1 MQPAPIPAPAFEPD
15 PEVGPGPAPEAAA
28 GTAPKA
34 APEAAPE
41 SAKRKQILEGARR
54 RFLASGFEAASMGE
68 IAREAKVSKG
78 TLYVYFDS
86 KEALFAALV
95 EEAKAA
101 SADRLHRL
109 DDGEGDVRDDLTR
122 FAAGLI
128 EKLSRPDH
136 IALVRM
142 VVGASEKFP
151 GIARGFFEAGPA
163 YSARGVADYLAEQT
177 RLGALDVAD
186 PQAAAWQFLG
196 MCQHP
201 TMVGVMLGAMEPP
214 DAARVAQLSEG
225 VVATFLA
232 AYGPK
237 PR

>member
-1 MQPAPIPAPAFEPD
+1 MQPVPSPAPELGPEIEPD
-15 PEVGPGPAPEAAA
+15 PEVGQGAIPE
-28 GTAPKA
+28 TV
-34 APEAAPE
+34 PEAAPE

-109 DDGEGDVRDDLTR
+109 DDGEGDVADKLTR

-136 IALVRM
+136 ISLVRM

-151 GIARGFFEAGPA
+151 RIARGFFEAGPA

-214 DAARVAQLSEG
+214 DAARVRQLSES

>member
-1 MQPAPIPAPAFEPD
+1 MQPVPVPSPAPELEPD
-15 PEVGPGPAPEAAA
+15 PEVGQGAVPETGPEPV
-28 GTAPKA
+28 
-34 APEAAPE
+34 PEAAPE

-109 DDGEGDVRDDLTR
+109 DDGEGDVRDKLTR

-136 IALVRM
+136 ISLVRM

-151 GIARGFFEAGPA
+151 RIARGFFEAGPA

-214 DAARVAQLSEG
+214 DAARIAQLSES

>member
-1 MQPAPIPAPAFEPD
+1 MQPVPVPSPAPELEPD
-15 PEVGPGPAPEAAA
+15 PEVGQGAVPETGPEPV
-28 GTAPKA
+28 
-34 APEAAPE
+34 PEAAPE

-109 DDGEGDVRDDLTR
+109 DDGEGDVRDKLTR

-136 IALVRM
+136 ISLVRM

-151 GIARGFFEAGPA
+151 RIARGFFEAGPA

-214 DAARVAQLSEG
+214 DAARIAQLSEG

>member
-28 GTAPKA
+28 GT

-109 DDGEGDVRDDLTR
+109 DDGEGDVRDKLTR

-136 IALVRM
+136 ISLVRM

-151 GIARGFFEAGPA
+151 RIARGFFEAGPA

-214 DAARVAQLSEG
+214 DAARVAQLSES